1 MKRVITLLAV
11 AVLAILPAQAQ
22 NYEEANVGAILEILQ
37 NRIGLVIENTNI
49 EPTDVEPTNV
59 EVADV
64 EFADVDITEAAT
76 ADVEV
81 EEAEEVTDIATEVVA
96 EADMVADAKKPRR
109 VREDGT
115 RFLPMSRRV
124 DRNIDV
130 NKFVYRNEWMVGLT
144 ASYGTLSVANSDL
157 LLLLEDI
164 NIGLKRTTVR
174 PFLAYAYRDN
184 RAVGIRMGYE
194 MIRGNLDNISL
205 NLGEEADLAFS
216 FGGFGLGSES
226 MSVALFH
233 RNYMGFDRRGIVGM
247 IIESELLV
255 KSGLTTVT
263 TGSGDSAKSSK
274 SQNFSAKLNLNPGL
288 AVYIFPEV
296 CVTVTVGIGG
306 LSYNSIRQLDA
317 SGVETGRRQRSFM
330 RFKVNIADIQIGV
343 VAHLW
348 NKKKK

>member
-59 EVADV
+59 EV
-64 EFADVDITEAAT
+64 ADVDITEAAT

-288 AVYIFPEV
+288 AVYVFPEV

>member
-11 AVLAILPAQAQ
+11 AVLVILPAQAQ
-22 NYEEANVGAILEILQ
+22 TYNSAAVDAVVDILQ
-37 NRIGLVIENTNI
+37 NRIGLVVEDTNI
-49 EPTDVEPTNV
+49 EPTDVDPITV
-59 EVADV
+59 EVTEV
-64 EFADVDITEAAT
+64 VIADVDVTDVEATEA
-76 ADVEV
+76 
-81 EEAEEVTDIATEVVA
+81 VA
-96 EADMVADAKKPRR
+96 EMDMVADVKKMRR
-109 VREDGT
+109 IREDGT

-144 ASYGTLSVANSDL
+144 ASYGTMSVANSDL
-157 LLLLEDI
+157 MLLLEDI

-205 NLGEEADLAFS
+205 NLGEEADLSFS
-216 FGGFGLGSES
+216 LGGFGVDNES

-233 RNYMGFDRRGIVGM
+233 RNYVGFDRRGIVGM

-255 KSGLTTVT
+255 KSGLTTLT
-263 TGSGDSAKSSK
+263 TGSGDSAKQSH
-274 SQNFSAKLNLNPGL
+274 SQNLSAKLNLNPGL

-317 SGVETGRRQRSFM
+317 SGAETGRRQRSFM

>member
-11 AVLAILPAQAQ
+11 AVLVILPAQAQ
-22 NYEEANVGAILEILQ
+22 TYNSAAVDAVVDILQ
-37 NRIGLVIENTNI
+37 NRIGLVVEDTNI
-49 EPTDVEPTNV
+49 EPTDVEPTTV
-59 EVADV
+59 EVTEV
-64 EFADVDITEAAT
+64 VIADVDIT
-76 ADVEV
+76 DVE
-81 EEAEEVTDIATEVVA
+81 ATEAVA
-96 EADMVADAKKPRR
+96 EMDMVADVKKMRR
-109 VREDGT
+109 IREDGT

-144 ASYGTLSVANSDL
+144 ASYGTMSVANSDL

-216 FGGFGLGSES
+216 FGGFGVGSES

-233 RNYMGFDRRGIVGM
+233 RNYMGFDRRGIVGL

-263 TGSGDSAKSSK
+263 TGSGDSAKSSN
-274 SQNFSAKLNLNPGL
+274 SHNFSAKLNLNPGL
-288 AVYIFPEV
+288 AVYVFPEV

-317 SGVETGRRQRSFM
+317 SGAETGRRQRSFM

>member
-11 AVLAILPAQAQ
+11 AVLVILPAQAQ

-37 NRIGLVIENTNI
+37 NRIGLVVENTNI
-49 EPTDVEPTNV
+49 EPTDVKPTNVEFADV

-64 EFADVDITEAAT
+64 GITEAAT

-81 EEAEEVTDIATEVVA
+81 EEAEATEVVA
-96 EADMVADAKKPRR
+96 EVDMVADAKKPRR

-288 AVYIFPEV
+288 AVYVFPEV